1 MLSRKWEVK
10 QIQFVSLLPSSRII
24 RDFLMMFSKA
34 LSLLTMY
41 PLSYSTRFILFLTNL
56 RLLKIIKSAFQE
68 EKRHYFASLA
78 FLVISGVILRLHLTR
93 DVCSV
98 SCFLYPSLVFHFCF
112 LSIPGWEKKKKV
124 IASLVSSWK
133 VEKMYNCACG
143 LDFLMVIY
151 CNQERILLVNKSKEA
166 VLGNTW
172 FSLMSLLHRWLKK
185 I

>member
-24 RDFLMMFSKA
+24 GDFLMMFSKA

-56 RLLKIIKSAFQE
+56 RLLKIINTAFQE
-68 EKRHYFASLA
+68 KKKAWLCILGISSYLWSHSAFAFSKGGMFSFLLLVPFSCIPFLLSSHSLM
-78 FLVISGVILRLHLTR
+78 R
-93 DVCSV
+93 
-98 SCFLYPSLVFHFCF
+98 
-112 LSIPGWEKKKKV
+112 KKKV

-133 VEKMYNCACG
+133 AEKTYNCACR

-166 VLGNTW
+166 ILGNTC